1 MAKVVFLGLGVMG
14 YPMAGHLRTRGGHDV
29 TVYNRTRAKADAWVG
44 AFGGRLRSEYTVLG
58 RGVNIAARLEQR
70 CQQGDI
76 LVSELVFQQL
86 APRPGGAREM
96 GALELKGI
104 PEPVR
109 CYCLPGIEGEQHREA
124 PTV

>member
-1 MAKVVFLGLGVMG
+1 
-14 YPMAGHLRTRGGHDV
+14 
-29 TVYNRTRAKADAWVG
+29 
-44 AFGGRLRSEYTVLG
+44 VLG

-76 LVSELVFQQL
+76 LVSEPIFQQL

-104 PEPVR
+104 PEPVY
-109 CYCLPGIEGEQHREA
+109 CYARSSAFSRTYSLKRATLGMRGSIDGSD
-124 PTV
+124 